1 MMGRAVRRRT
11 MVVCR
16 GRGRV
21 AHSADNQLADV
32 GPRQVRVVVVDQ
44 GDRQS
49 TLNALLQLE
58 RPGV

>member
-1 MMGRAVRRRT
+1 MMGRAVRRHTGT

-44 GDRQS
+44 GDR
-49 TLNALLQLE
+49 
-58 RPGV
+58 

>member
-1 MMGRAVRRRT
+1 MMGPALRRRT

-44 GDRQS
+44 GDR
-49 TLNALLQLE
+49 
-58 RPGV
+58 